1 MHLYWSEIQTLKDE
15 DFKRCIEV
23 KKNIFVKKLYLHFQ
37 LKNHKLKR
45 DKTNPSNCKFYLSN
59 YMHTYQKLKL
69 SQHASKTI
77 YKLFTQKVLKTN
89 AKREVIGFRKVYTQQ
104 KLANIFNTTN

>member
-1 MHLYWSEIQTLKDE
+1 MDLID
-15 DFKRCIEV
+15 V
-23 KKNIFVKKLYLHFQ
+23 KKTPYLHFQ

-89 AKREVIGFRKVYTQQ
+89 FRGEVITTIQ
-104 KLANIFNTTN
+104 KILEKI